1 MARFD
6 AATGRYV
13 HLDIA
18 GVEYRI
24 YFEENGA
31 GIPLLLQHTAGADA
45 RQWRHVLED
54 PELARC
60 FRMIAY
66 DLPYH
71 GKSLPPSGIAWWK
84 EEYRLTKEFL
94 MRVPLAL
101 SQALGLERPAY
112 MGSSIGGHLALDLA
126 LHHPDEFRAVIGLEA
141 AAATP
146 GGYLEIWN
154 HPRVSNAFKA
164 SVMYGLM
171 SPTAPEACRRETAW
185 GYSQG
190 APPVFKGDLY
200 YHDVDHAMGETARQ
214 IDTSKVAVYLLT
226 GEYDWSTPP
235 VLTQAV
241 AEQIPGAFYQTMEGL
256 GHFPMSEDP
265 EQFLRYLRPVLE
277 KIRAAGNGDGG

>member
-6 AATGRYV
+6 GATGRYV

-84 EEYRLTKEFL
+84 QEYRLTKEFL

-101 SQALGLERPAY
+101 SQALGLESPAY

-171 SPTAPEACRRETAW
+171 SPTSPEACRRETAW

>member
-171 SPTAPEACRRETAW
+171 SPTSPEACRRETAW

-241 AEQIPGAFYQTMEGL
+241 AEQIPGASYQTMEGL

>member
-13 HLDIA
+13 HLDIVD
-18 GVEYRI
+18 VEYRV
-24 YFEENGA
+24 YFEETGA

-45 RQWRHVLED
+45 RQWRHLLED
-54 PELARC
+54 PQLARQ

-71 GKSLPPSGIAWWK
+71 GKSLPPAGIAWWQQ
-84 EEYRLTKEFL
+84 EYRLTKDFL
-94 MRVPLAL
+94 MRVPVAL
-101 SQALGLERPAY
+101 SQALELERPAY
-112 MGSSIGGHLALDLA
+112 MGSSVGGHLALDLA

-200 YHDVDHAMGETARQ
+200 YHDVDHAMGEAARQ

-235 VLTQAV
+235 ALSQAV
-241 AEQIPGAFYQTMEGL
+241 AEQIPGAFYQTMKGL

-265 EQFLRYLRPVLE
+265 ERFLGYLRPVLE
-277 KIRAAGNGDGG
+277 EIQAAGRGDGG

>member
-6 AATGRYV
+6 GATGRYV

-84 EEYRLTKEFL
+84 QEYRLTKEFL

-101 SQALGLERPAY
+101 SQALGLESPAY

-154 HPRVSNAFKA
+154 HPRVSSAFKA

-171 SPTAPEACRRETAW
+171 SPTSPEACRRETAW